1 MYKNTKL
8 IKYIYIYIS
17 IIYRERKLI
26 KGEKIKTILQT
37 LRMYKNI
44 FYSYLFEKKWG
55 LIQ

>member
-44 FYSYLFEKKWG
+44 FYSYLFEKK
-55 LIQ
+55 